1 MQELSLQSNL
11 LTSKDAALL
20 LTNKPKLKKVLL
32 SHNLLETLTVF
43 SDIPIGLRMFS
54 IDDNMIRDV
63 GDVSWMKS
71 LEFIQLDKN
80 ELDDTEIAKVLQS
93 VGVVKTLF
101 LSRLSIGH

>member
-1 MQELSLQSNL
+1 M
-11 LTSKDAALL
+11 
-20 LTNKPKLKKVLL
+20 
-32 SHNLLETLTVF
+32 F
-43 SDIPIGLRMFS
+43 SDIPIGLRKFS

-93 VGVVKTLF
+93 VGVLKTLF
-101 LSRLSIGH
+101 LSKLSIGH